1 MVVETGVMVVET
13 GVVDVEIGVVDVE
26 TGAVAIDFFVVSDAF
41 LWRYILDS
49 PAPNMTQHGTSALP
63 VRNSYGPE
71 KPAPRVDET
80 APLRAGKMALPH
92 GASDAHPHPH
102 AHGRRALCPS
112 MSIRVAGLLALAA
125 LIWSWVVQAEA
136 SQALQVLLLP
146 LVCLFFKCCGTPC
159 DRYETPW
166 YAIPTLLQRHT
177 VLPFA
182 KACRIAAF
190 LSIFYCAA
198 DYFWYAALSTV
209 SVAAGTAIFNCSPLF
224 VYCFSICFLGER
236 ISLKKIYGVLTA
248 FVGVTL
254 ILMYQD
260 DGSGGSRLDLSAVA
274 TLESSSFAAGMLVVL
289 SAALYAAYEV
299 SFKVAVGD
307 DLTDTATLLII
318 TGLSGLFTIPIWILG
333 SFVLA
338 YSPFDSLYE
347 PLGWPT
353 SADGL
358 AMLFLSGSLAVTF
371 NIAMPLSLCWT
382 SPLETSVGCML
393 TIPLSGLLDTVLH
406 RTHFAAECI
415 VGSVLVMLGFAIL
428 EYATPP
434 HAESTD
440 TDEDSSEQ
448 TRVEPDE
455 ERLRA
460 SQSSAASTAV

>member
-1 MVVETGVMVVET
+1 MKFNKP
-13 GVVDVEIGVVDVE
+13 
-26 TGAVAIDFFVVSDAF
+26 FFLVCF
-41 LWRYILDS
+41 
-49 PAPNMTQHGTSALP
+49 NH
-63 VRNSYGPE
+63 
-71 KPAPRVDET
+71 T
-80 APLRAGKMALPH
+80 AT
-92 GASDAHPHPH
+92 
-102 AHGRRALCPS
+102 
-112 MSIRVAGLLALAA
+112 
-125 LIWSWVVQAEA
+125 
-136 SQALQVLLLP
+136 VLLLP
-146 LVCLFFKCCGTPC
+146 LVCLFFKCCGSPC

-166 YAIPTLLQRHT
+166 YAIPTFLHRHS
-177 VLPFA
+177 VLPLA
-182 KACRIAAF
+182 RACRIAAF

-209 SVAAGTAIFNCSPLF
+209 TVAAGTAIFNCSPLF

-274 TLESSSFAAGMLVVL
+274 TIESSSFAAGMLVVL

-333 SFVLA
+333 SLVLA
-338 YSPFDSLYE
+338 YSPFDALYE

-434 HAESTD
+434 HPESASAAED
-440 TDEDSSEQ
+440 TMER
-448 TRVEPDE
+448 TRAEPDE
-455 ERLRA
+455 EHIRA
-460 SQSSAASTAV
+460 SQASATSSVV